1 MTTGIH
7 RHGIM
12 IEIMK
17 EEETWINTTHF
28 ESEVYL

>member
-1 MTTGIH
+1 MTTGIY

-17 EEETWINTTHF
+17 DEGTWINKTHF